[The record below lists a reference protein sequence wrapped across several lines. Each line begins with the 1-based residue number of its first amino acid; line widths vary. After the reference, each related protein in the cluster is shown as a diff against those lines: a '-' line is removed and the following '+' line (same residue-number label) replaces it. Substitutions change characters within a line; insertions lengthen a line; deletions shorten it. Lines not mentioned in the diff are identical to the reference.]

1 MQSCCFISSV
11 QSFKY
16 YLKRVMNFQVK
27 DLLKL
32 PFRGGKAIG
41 DKFSGDVLL
50 GAFFPD
56 TNILYYNS
64 SPPDKI

>member
-1 MQSCCFISSV
+1 MQSCFISSV

-32 PFRGGKAIG
+32 PFRGGKVIG
-41 DKFSGDVLL
+41 DKFSCDVLL

-56 TNILYYNS
+56 TNPLYYNS
-64 SPPDKI
+64 SPPGKI